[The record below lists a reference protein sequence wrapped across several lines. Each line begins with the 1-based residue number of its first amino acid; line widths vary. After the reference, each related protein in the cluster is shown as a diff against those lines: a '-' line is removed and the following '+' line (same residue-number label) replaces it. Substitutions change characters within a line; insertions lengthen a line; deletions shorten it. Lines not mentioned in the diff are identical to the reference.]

1 MYIMIGMLYH
11 LMKHSKSS
19 KVMFNL
25 FDVSKSFD
33 IMRNFIGS
41 IMAIQRILILNFTIS
56 RTYANTFWVGL

>member
-1 MYIMIGMLYH
+1 
-11 LMKHSKSS
+11 MKHSKSS